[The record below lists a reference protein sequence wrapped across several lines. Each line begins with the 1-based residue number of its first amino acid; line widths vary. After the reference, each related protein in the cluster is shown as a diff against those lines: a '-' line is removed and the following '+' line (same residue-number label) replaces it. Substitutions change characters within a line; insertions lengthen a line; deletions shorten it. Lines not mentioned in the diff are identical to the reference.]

1 MKTLAATLMLTA
13 VFGVAG
19 GKDRDWQ
26 NGTLLDPVLN
36 HFFENAS
43 SDPKN
48 SAKQN
53 YNGFQYGQNNST
65 AQSTVDRYVIETEDI
80 VYMVERTRLTTAKP
94 AALVRYHPVKFVVDK
109 SNKVILLDDEGKEYP
124 AKILKLVQKK
134 PANEIQAKSEA
145 AQQ

>member
-13 VFGVAG
+13 AFGVAG

-43 SDPKN
+43 NDPKN
-48 SAKQN
+48 AAKQN
-53 YNGFQYGQNNST
+53 YNGFQYQQNNST
-65 AQSTVDRYVIETEDI
+65 TQTTADRYVIETEEL
-80 VYMVERTRLTTAKP
+80 VYMVERVRLTSAKP
-94 AALVRYHPVKFVVDK
+94 AALVRYHPVKFVVEK
-109 SNKVILLDDEGKEYP
+109 SSKLILLDDEGKEY
-124 AKILKLVQKK
+124 ATKIVKLAQKK

-145 AQQ
+145 TQQ